1 MSTKSRLNKAE
12 QAVKVKPALNT
23 ALLKP
28 SEIAERVRAILAKC
42 PPSEAKENILQ
53 RLINWEQAQP

>member
-1 MSTKSRLNKAE
+1 LNKAE